1 MGRFKVIPA
10 IDLMDGRCVRLVQ
23 GDYSRSTTYP
33 QEPVE
38 LARLLKSVGLD
49 WLHVVDLDGARLGR
63 PVNLDTVKAL
73 AATDIGIELGG
84 GIRTAEHIQQ
94 ALDSGAGHVI
104 LGSSL
109 VSNWDDLPRWL
120 DRFPERLVAGV
131 DARNGQVA
139 VHGWQET
146 TALPALELI
155 ARLEGLGFGRVI
167 CTDIATDGTLAGPNL
182 DQLRDVARSTR
193 MEVTASG
200 GIGSVADIQAV
211 AALAELGVAGV
222 IVGKAFYDG
231 RISLEELAACLP
243 KSQTD

>member
-10 IDLMDGRCVRLVQ
+10 IDLMDGHCVRLVQ

-33 QEPVE
+33 RDPVE
-38 LARLLKSVGLD
+38 LARLFQGLGLD
-49 WLHVVDLDGARLGR
+49 WLHVVDLDGAKAGW
-63 PVNLDTVKAL
+63 PVNLATVEAL

-94 ALDSGAGHVI
+94 ALDSGAGQVI

-120 DRFPERLVAGV
+120 DRFRGRLVAGV
-131 DARNGQVA
+131 DARDGQVA

-146 TALPALELI
+146 TAVPALELI

-211 AALAELGVAGV
+211 AALAGLGVTGV

-231 RISLEELAACLP
+231 RISLEELAACLTS
-243 KSQTD
+243 SQTG